1 MLFQLLYQI
10 MMILSYPLCCGLMT
24 LYENLASTIE
34 YLNTKIPNNQTPVI
48 VSPPVLSI
56 GLKVHEYAAH
66 RSTRPNKKR
75 FNFGHSWITPYTD
88 GNCLLNATLHTRRRK
103 NGPTVMEDGKL

>member
-34 YLNTKIPNNQTPVI
+34 YLNTKIPNNDSSVG
-48 VSPPVLSI
+48 V
-56 GLKVHEYAAH
+56 GLQIFFCTA
-66 RSTRPNKKR
+66 T
-75 FNFGHSWITPYTD
+75 TTT
-88 GNCLLNATLHTRRRK
+88 ATLDIKTYRAK
-103 NGPTVMEDGKL
+103 NHLFKLHCKNIFQLFSLVIKTKLVQNVNRMSERQADRQSD